1 MSSFDMLEL
10 KNRLQLL
17 RKIRSI
23 GTDEAL
29 ELSIKRFNE
38 LSDFLGK
45 ILRKEKDCLL
55 EQ

>member
-1 MSSFDMLEL
+1 MSILDLSEL
-10 KNRLQLL
+10 NNRLQLL
-17 RKIRSI
+17 RKVRSL

-29 ELSIKRFNE
+29 ELSVKRFNE

-45 ILRKEKDCLL
+45 ILRKEKDYLL

>member
-1 MSSFDMLEL
+1 MSSLDLSEL
-10 KNRLQLL
+10 NNRLQLL
-17 RKIRSI
+17 RKVRSL

-29 ELSIKRFNE
+29 ELSFKRFNE

-55 EQ
+55 DQ